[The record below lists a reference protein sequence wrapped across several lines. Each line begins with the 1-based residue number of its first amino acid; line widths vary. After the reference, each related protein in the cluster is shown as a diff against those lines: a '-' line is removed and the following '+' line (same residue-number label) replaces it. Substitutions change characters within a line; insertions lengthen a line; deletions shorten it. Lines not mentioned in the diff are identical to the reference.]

1 MSSEPVK
8 RVKRDVIIAI
18 IFGIVLFASLYYL
31 NDPITILDNISVLNS
46 TTTTALGILFT
57 VLAIIYTFESQFENN
72 RAVKILKKQGKY
84 DDISEVFV
92 LSVATIGVIWIFT
105 FTLSITQIYK
115 PFGANITLFF
125 RIPCYSG
132 VSVTYTE
139 IVSVFP
145 NLCFIKQGGKG
156 SRIAFFK

>member
-125 RIPCYSG
+125 AFLVIVGFLLLILRLYRCFRIF
-132 VSVTYTE
+132 VLLNKAVKAQE
-139 IVSVFP
+139 
-145 NLCFIKQGGKG
+145 
-156 SRIAFFK
+156 